1 MSYNYDISTSKKDG
15 HANRGL
21 AVCHTFATVIDL
33 FISTFLIAHLYSFSN
48 GVYNY
53 CFKAGLFQLITYSCM
68 LITYFLFSFWVA
80 KTNRIWLYRLAI
92 IMRSTVVVFSIFFGK
107 QIAKYIWL
115 AGMLD
120 GCSKGMYW
128 STYNVLKQEM
138 VSRTSIKGFSVFT
151 YVLTK
156 CANVVFPITIGA
168 LIEISTFS
176 QVSIYVLIICAIQ
189 LAVSFAVR
197 AHKPENSDFNIPDF
211 FKRLK
216 QNPPMYD
223 KIKDVYKLSLLYGTT
238 SVLRIMMS
246 VCIMIQ
252 CGSNFSLGAI
262 TSVVAIAIITTTL
275 LFNKFTK
282 EGKRSWLMLI
292 MAFVPILGALS
303 FAIWPCMA
311 TVIIFNFCEGI
322 SGVFYIV
329 PFDIIRNRDL
339 KEAGLYQDIA
349 EHQAMVEIILC
360 FVRVLCYAL
369 VVLLSFANSPI
380 VFNVIMILSAVAYS
394 INIIATMLY
403 ERKYAKQ
410 RQQQQNANQIENTQ
424 MEISNNQNNN

>member
-33 FISTFLIAHLYSFSN
+33 FVSTFLIAHLYSFSN

-53 CFKAGLFQLITYSCM
+53 CFKAGLFQLIGYACM
-68 LITYFLFSFWVA
+68 LVTYFLFSFWVA

-92 IMRSTVVVFSIFFGK
+92 VMRSTVVIFSVFFGK

-128 STYNVLKQEM
+128 SSYNVLKQEM
-138 VSRTSIKGFSVFT
+138 VSRTTIKGFSVFT
-151 YVLTK
+151 YILTK
-156 CANVVFPITIGA
+156 CASVVFPVTIGA
-168 LIEISTFS
+168 LIEVSTFS

-197 AHKPENSDFNIPDF
+197 AHKPENSDFNIPDYL
-211 FKRLK
+211 KRLK
-216 QNPPMYD
+216 QNPPMWD
-223 KIKDVYKLSLLYGTT
+223 KIKDVYKLSMLYGTT

-252 CGSNFSLGAI
+252 SGSNLSLGAI
-262 TSVVAIAIITTTL
+262 TSVVAISVITTTI
-275 LFNKFTK
+275 LFSKLTK
-282 EGKRSWLMLI
+282 EGKRSWLFII
-292 MAFVPILGALS
+292 MSILPIVGSLAFI
-303 FAIWPCMA
+303 IWPGLA
-311 TVIIFNFCEGI
+311 TVILFNFCEGI

-349 EHQAMVEIILC
+349 EHQAIVEILLC
-360 FVRVLCYAL
+360 FVRVITYTF
-369 VVLLSFANSPI
+369 VVLLSFAGSKT
-380 VFNVIMILSAVAYS
+380 VFYVILVLSALSYS
-394 INIIATMLY
+394 VNIIATMFY

-410 RQQQQNANQIENTQ
+410 RLQQEKQKEHAEVQVEA
-424 MEISNNQNNN
+424 SNRQD

>member
-33 FISTFLIAHLYSFSN
+33 FVSTFLIAHLYSFSN

-53 CFKAGLFQLITYSCM
+53 CFKAGLFQLIGYACM
-68 LITYFLFSFWVA
+68 LVTYFLFSFWVA

-92 IMRSTVVVFSIFFGK
+92 VMRSTVVIFSVFFGK

-128 STYNVLKQEM
+128 SSYNVLKQEM
-138 VSRTSIKGFSVFT
+138 VSRTTIKGFSVYT
-151 YVLTK
+151 YILTK
-156 CANVVFPITIGA
+156 CASVVFPVTIGA
-168 LIEISTFS
+168 LIEVSTFS

-197 AHKPENSDFNIPDF
+197 AHKPENSDFNIPDYL
-211 FKRLK
+211 KRLK
-216 QNPPMYD
+216 QNPPMWD
-223 KIKDVYKLSLLYGTT
+223 KIKDVYKLSMLYGTT

-252 CGSNFSLGAI
+252 SGSNLSLGAI
-262 TSVVAIAIITTTL
+262 TSVVAISVITTTI
-275 LFNKFTK
+275 LFSKLTK
-282 EGKRSWLMLI
+282 EGKRSWLFII
-292 MAFVPILGALS
+292 MSILPIVGSLAFI
-303 FAIWPCMA
+303 IWPGLA
-311 TVIIFNFCEGI
+311 TVILFNFCEGI

-349 EHQAMVEIILC
+349 EHQAIVEILLC
-360 FVRVLCYAL
+360 FVRVITYTF
-369 VVLLSFANSPI
+369 VVLLSFAGSKT
-380 VFNVIMILSAVAYS
+380 VFYVILVLSALSYS
-394 INIIATMLY
+394 VNIIATMFY

-410 RQQQQNANQIENTQ
+410 RLQQEKQKEHAEVQVEA
-424 MEISNNQNNN
+424 SNKQD

>member
-33 FISTFLIAHLYSFSN
+33 FVSTFLIAHLYSFSN

-53 CFKAGLFQLITYSCM
+53 CFKAGLFQLIGYACM
-68 LITYFLFSFWVA
+68 LVTYFLFSFWVA

-92 IMRSTVVVFSIFFGK
+92 VMRSTVVIFSVFFGK

-128 STYNVLKQEM
+128 SSYNVLKQEM
-138 VSRTSIKGFSVFT
+138 VSRTTIKGFSVFT
-151 YVLTK
+151 YVLSK
-156 CANVVFPITIGA
+156 CASVVFPVTIGA
-168 LIEISTFS
+168 LIEVSTFS

-197 AHKPENSDFNIPDF
+197 AHKPENSDFKIPDYL
-211 FKRLK
+211 KRLK
-216 QNPPMYD
+216 QNPPMWD
-223 KIKDVYKLSLLYGTT
+223 KIKDVYKLSMLYGTT

-252 CGSNFSLGAI
+252 SGSNLSLGAI
-262 TSVVAIAIITTTL
+262 TSVVAISVITTTI
-275 LFNKFTK
+275 LFSKLTK
-282 EGKRSWLMLI
+282 EGKRSWLFII
-292 MAFVPILGALS
+292 MSILPIVGSLAFIL
-303 FAIWPCMA
+303 WPGLA
-311 TVIIFNFCEGI
+311 TVILFNFCEGI

-349 EHQAMVEIILC
+349 EHQAIVEILLC
-360 FVRVLCYAL
+360 FVRVITYTF
-369 VVLLSFANSPI
+369 VVLLSFAGSKT
-380 VFNVIMILSAVAYS
+380 VFYVILVLSALSYS
-394 INIIATMLY
+394 VNIIATMLY

-410 RQQQQNANQIENTQ
+410 RLQQEKQKEHAEVQVEAANKQD
-424 MEISNNQNNN
+424 

>member
-1 MSYNYDISTSKKDG
+1 M
-15 HANRGL
+15 A
-21 AVCHTFATVIDL
+21 
-33 FISTFLIAHLYSFSN
+33 
-48 GVYNY
+48 
-53 CFKAGLFQLITYSCM
+53 
-68 LITYFLFSFWVA
+68 
-80 KTNRIWLYRLAI
+80 
-92 IMRSTVVVFSIFFGK
+92 
-107 QIAKYIWL
+107 
-115 AGMLD
+115 
-120 GCSKGMYW
+120 
-128 STYNVLKQEM
+128 
-138 VSRTSIKGFSVFT
+138 
-151 YVLTK
+151 
-156 CANVVFPITIGA
+156 
-168 LIEISTFS
+168 
-176 QVSIYVLIICAIQ
+176 
-189 LAVSFAVR
+189 
-197 AHKPENSDFNIPDF
+197 NSDFNIPDF

-223 KIKDVYKLSLLYGTT
+223 KIKDVYKLSILYGTT

-262 TSVVAIAIITTTL
+262 TSVVAISIITTTL

-282 EGKRSWLMLI
+282 EGKRSWLMII
-292 MAFVPILGALS
+292 MAFVPIIGATS
-303 FAIWPCMA
+303 FAIWPSMA

-360 FVRVLCYAL
+360 IVRVFSYAF
-369 VVLLSFANSPI
+369 VVLLSFAYSPV
-380 VFNVIMILSAVAYS
+380 VFNVIMLLSALAYS

-410 RQQQQNANQIENTQ
+410 RQQQEKQKQLEVAQVESTDKQ
-424 MEISNNQNNN
+424 E